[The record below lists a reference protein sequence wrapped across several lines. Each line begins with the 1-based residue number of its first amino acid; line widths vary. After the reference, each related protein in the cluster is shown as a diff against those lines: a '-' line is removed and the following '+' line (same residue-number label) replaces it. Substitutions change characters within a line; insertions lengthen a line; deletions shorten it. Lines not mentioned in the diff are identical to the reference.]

1 MGQWDKNI
9 FDHMALIGAISLTG
23 NDNEK
28 FLRKQSAKYRI
39 HVARICYVA
48 FWSTV
53 NSLI

>member
-1 MGQWDKNI
+1 MGQKI
-9 FDHMALIGAISLTG
+9 FDYMALIGAISLTG
-23 NDNEK
+23 NDDEK

-53 NSLI
+53 NFII